1 MDKKIIMKPQLF
13 VLGDD
18 ASLADLVTRLAPLSV
33 VDTIDEQLED
43 LFLIRNPK
51 YKFLPDHR
59 EAFLEFQ
66 KSVFGTHQKEY
77 YGTWVFFP
85 WSNTLIHVLPEAEW
99 HEARTGRNRN
109 LITDDE
115 QKIFAK
121 SVVAIAGL
129 SVGSHVAL
137 TITMMGGAHKM
148 VLADPDVLSL
158 SNLNRIRS
166 GASQIGRSKIELV
179 AAQIYDMNP
188 YAELVLFPEGITE
201 ENVARFFD
209 DAGVDILV
217 EETDNLGLKILLREE
232 AKKRKI
238 PVVMGTDNGDGVI
251 LDVERFDLHSDLA
264 LFNGAIGDIS
274 IEEFKKFPPQEL
286 PKLATKIAGPELAV
300 PRMKD
305 SLLEVGRTI
314 YSWPQLGSAATL
326 CGAILSYLVRRI
338 AVGAPVREGKFAL
351 PVDEFVDAAY
361 LSPAAVSEREEHHKR
376 FMSKLGLDL

>member
-1 MDKKIIMKPQLF
+1 
-13 VLGDD
+13 
-18 ASLADLVTRLAPLSV
+18 
-33 VDTIDEQLED
+33 
-43 LFLIRNPK
+43 
-51 YKFLPDHR
+51 
-59 EAFLEFQ
+59 
-66 KSVFGTHQKEY
+66 
-77 YGTWVFFP
+77 
-85 WSNTLIHVLPEAEW
+85 
-99 HEARTGRNRN
+99 
-109 LITDDE
+109 
-115 QKIFAK
+115 
-121 SVVAIAGL
+121 
-129 SVGSHVAL
+129 
-137 TITMMGGAHKM
+137 MMGGAHKI

-166 GASQIGRSKIELV
+166 GASQIGRSKIDLV
-179 AAQIYDMNP
+179 AEQIYDMNP

-201 ENVARFFD
+201 ENVDHFFD
-209 DAGVDILV
+209 DAHVNILV

-305 SLLEVGRTI
+305 SLLEVGRSI

-326 CGAILSYLVRRI
+326 CGAVLAYMVRRI
-338 AVGAPVREGKFAL
+338 AIGAPVREGKFAL
-351 PVDEFVDAAY
+351 PVDEYVDSEY
-361 LSPAAVSEREEHHKR
+361 LSSRAVSEREEHHRR

>member
-1 MDKKIIMKPQLF
+1 MKPQLF
-13 VLGDD
+13 VLDGE
-18 ASLADLVTRLAPLSV
+18 SLSDLTLRLAPLSV
-33 VDTIDEQLED
+33 VDAIDEQLED

-51 YKFLPDHR
+51 YKFIPDHQ
-59 EAFLEFQ
+59 EAYMEFQ
-66 KSVFGTHQKEY
+66 KEIFGTRSKEY

-85 WSNTLIHVLPEAEW
+85 WSKSLIHVLPEAEW

-109 LITDDE
+109 LITDAE
-115 QKIFAK
+115 QQTFAN

-137 TITMMGGAHKM
+137 TITMMGGAHKI

-166 GASQIGRSKIELV
+166 GASQIGRSKIDLV
-179 AAQIYDMNP
+179 AEQIYDMNP

-201 ENVARFFD
+201 ENVDHFFD
-209 DAGVDILV
+209 DAHVNILV

-305 SLLEVGRTI
+305 SLLEVGRSI

-326 CGAILSYLVRRI
+326 CGAVLAYMVRRI
-338 AVGAPVREGKFAL
+338 AIGAPVREGKFAL
-351 PVDEFVDAAY
+351 PVDEYVDSEY
-361 LSPAAVSEREEHHKR
+361 LSSRAVSEREEHHRR